1 MKTTMNNAPAGSSH
15 RAYQPNIPALLIEQ
29 AEQALAADLAPLER
43 TVFDAAP
50 DGILVVDTQGH
61 ILAANPALARLCGR
75 EPWALIGQPLD
86 VLLPMDARDRHQAYL
101 RRFFADPHPRPMGAV
116 TSLELRRAD
125 GTLVPVDIALGVG
138 VYEGRPCA
146 VAFVRDVTE
155 TRRLTERLQHL
166 AAHDPLTGLANRA
179 QLRARLHDALV
190 AAQRSGHTMALLL
203 LDLDDFK
210 RINDVHGHPAGDAV
224 LQAVAERLRASVRTD
239 DVVARLG
246 GDEFAVLLPRVD
258 GPADALRVADKALL
272 ALRRTPITVA
282 DLALEVDGSAG
293 VACGPQDGADIE
305 ALLRA
310 ADLALYTSKAQGS
323 GQPVRYAPALAQ
335 ALDERTRIHDRL
347 RHALRRGGLRLHYQP
362 QVHARTGAVTG
373 LEALL
378 RWTDAELGPVP
389 PARFIPVAESTG
401 LMLALGD
408 WVLQEACHQWRI
420 WADQGWRVPIAVN
433 VSAVQLRQEGFAAQ
447 VRDVLQQHG
456 MNPACLE
463 LELTESVAMADATHA
478 RRVMGELAALG
489 VRLALDDFGTGH
501 SSLAVLRQL
510 PVHRLKID
518 RSFLQRIPQDSTDV
532 VLVRGVL
539 ALARTLGLQ
548 VVAEGVETEGQWAF
562 LRRHRCPV
570 YQGWWFAPALAA
582 NEVLPLLAKVGLQTA

>member
-1 MKTTMNNAPAGSSH
+1 MKTMKGALAKSGK
-15 RAYQPNIPALLIEQ
+15 RAYQTNIPQLLIEQ
-29 AEQALAADLAPLER
+29 AEQALAAELPPLER
-43 TVFDAAP
+43 IVFDAAP
-50 DGILVVDTQGH
+50 DGILVVDTQGR
-61 ILAANPALARLCGR
+61 ILAANPAMARLCGR
-75 EPWALIGQPLD
+75 EPSALIGQPLD
-86 VLLPMDARDRHQAYL
+86 VLMPMTARSRHHAHLQ
-101 RRFFADPHPRPMGAV
+101 RFFADPHPRPMGAV
-116 TSLELRRAD
+116 ASLELRRAD
-125 GTLVPVDIALGVG
+125 RVQVPVDIALGVG
-138 VYEGRPCA
+138 EYHGQPCA

-179 QLRARLHDALV
+179 QLRARLHHALA

-203 LDLDDFK
+203 VDLDDFK
-210 RINDVHGHPAGDAV
+210 RINDVHGHPVGDAV
-224 LQAVAERLRASVRTD
+224 LQAVAERLRAGVRTD

-258 GPADALRVADKALL
+258 GPADALRVADKVLL
-272 ALRRTPITVA
+272 ALQCAPVTVG
-282 DLALEVDGSAG
+282 DLRLEVGGSVG

-310 ADLALYTSKAQGS
+310 ADLALYASKAQAA
-323 GQPVRYAPALAQ
+323 GQPVRYAPAQAH
-335 ALDERTRIHDRL
+335 ALDERARIHDRL
-347 RHALRRGGLRLHYQP
+347 RHALRHGGLSLHYQP
-362 QVHARTGAVTG
+362 QVDVRTGAVSG

-378 RWTDAELGPVP
+378 RWTDAELGSVP

-408 WVLQEACHQWRI
+408 WVLQEACRQWRV
-420 WADQGWRVPIAVN
+420 WADHGWRVPIAVN
-433 VSAVQLRQEGFAAQ
+433 VSAVQLRQEGLAAQ
-447 VRDVLQQHG
+447 VRDVLQRHR
-456 MNPACLE
+456 MDPACLE
-463 LELTESVAMADATHA
+463 LELTESVAMADAAHA
-478 RRVMGELAALG
+478 CRVMTELAALG

-518 RSFLQRIPQDSTDV
+518 RSFLRRIPQDSTDV

-562 LRRHRCPV
+562 LRRHRCAV
-570 YQGWWFAPALAA
+570 YQGWWFAPAVAA
-582 NEVLPLLAKVGLQTA
+582 NEVPPLLAKAGVQAA

>member
-1 MKTTMNNAPAGSSH
+1 MEIQTQGAPV
-15 RAYQPNIPALLIEQ
+15 Q
-29 AEQALAADLAPLER
+29 LER

-50 DGILVVDTQGH
+50 DGILVVDTQGR
-61 ILAANPALARLCGR
+61 IMAANPALARLCGR
-75 EPWALIGQPLD
+75 EPLALIGQPLD
-86 VLLPMDARDRHQAYL
+86 VLLPMDARDRHQAHL

-116 TSLELRRAD
+116 ASLALRRAD

-138 VYEGRPCA
+138 VCDGRPCA

-179 QLRARLHDALV
+179 QLRARLHDALA
-190 AAQRSGHTMALLL
+190 AAQRSGYTMALLL
-203 LDLDDFK
+203 LDMDDFK
-210 RINDVHGHPAGDAV
+210 RINDVHGHPVGDAV

-258 GPADALRVADKALL
+258 SPADAVRVADKALL
-272 ALRRTPITVA
+272 ALRRTPITVG
-282 DLALEVDGSAG
+282 DLPLEVDGSAG

-310 ADLALYTSKAQGS
+310 ADLALYASKAQGA
-323 GQPVRYAPALAQ
+323 GQPMRYTPALAH

-347 RHALRRGGLRLHYQP
+347 RHALRHGGMSLHYQP
-362 QVHARTGAVTG
+362 QVDVRTGAVTG

-378 RWTDAELGPVP
+378 RWTDAELGPVS

-408 WVLQEACHQWRI
+408 WVLQEACRQWRV

-433 VSAVQLRQEGFAAQ
+433 VSALQLRQEAFAAQ
-447 VRDVLQQHG
+447 VRDVLQHAG
-456 MNPACLE
+456 MDPACLE
-463 LELTESVAMADATHA
+463 LELTESVAMADAAHA

-501 SSLAVLRQL
+501 SSLAVLRQM

-570 YQGWWFAPALAA
+570 YQGWWFAPAVAA
-582 NEVLPLLAKVGLQTA
+582 NEVPPLLAKAGLQTA

>member
-1 MKTTMNNAPAGSSH
+1 MKTMKGALAGSGK
-15 RAYQPNIPALLIEQ
+15 RAYQTNIPELLIEQ
-29 AEQALAADLAPLER
+29 AEQALAAELPPLER
-43 TVFDAAP
+43 IVFDAAP
-50 DGILVVDTQGH
+50 DGILVVDRQGR
-61 ILAANPALARLCGR
+61 ILAANPAMARLCGR
-75 EPWALIGQPLD
+75 EPSALMGQPLD
-86 VLLPMDARDRHQAYL
+86 VLMPMTARSSHHAHLQ
-101 RRFFADPHPRPMGAV
+101 RFFADPHPRPMGAV
-116 TSLELRRAD
+116 ASLELRRAD
-125 GTLVPVDIALGVG
+125 GVQVPVDIALGAG
-138 VYEGRPCA
+138 EYHGQPCA

-179 QLRARLHDALV
+179 QLRARLHDALA

-203 LDLDDFK
+203 VDLDDFK
-210 RINDVHGHPAGDAV
+210 RINDVHGHPVGDAV
-224 LQAVAERLRASVRTD
+224 LQGVAERLRGSVRTD

-258 GPADALRVADKALL
+258 GPADALRVADKVLL
-272 ALRRTPITVA
+272 ALQCAPVTVG
-282 DLALEVDGSAG
+282 DLRLEVGGSVG

-310 ADLALYTSKAQGS
+310 ADLALYASKAQAA
-323 GQPVRYAPALAQ
+323 GQPVRYAPAQAH
-335 ALDERTRIHDRL
+335 ALDERARIHDRL
-347 RHALRRGGLRLHYQP
+347 RHALRHGGLSLHYQP
-362 QVHARTGAVTG
+362 QVDVRTSAVSG

-378 RWTDAELGPVP
+378 RWTDAELGSVP

-408 WVLQEACHQWRI
+408 WVLQEACRQWRV
-420 WADQGWRVPIAVN
+420 WADHGWRVPIAVN
-433 VSAVQLRQEGFAAQ
+433 VSAVQLRQEGLAAQ
-447 VRDVLQQHG
+447 VRDVLQRHR
-456 MNPACLE
+456 MDPACLE
-463 LELTESVAMADATHA
+463 LELTESVAMADAAHA
-478 RRVMGELAALG
+478 RRVMTELAALG

-501 SSLAVLRQL
+501 SSLAMLRQL

-562 LRRHRCPV
+562 LRRHRCAV

-582 NEVLPLLAKVGLQTA
+582 DEVPPLLAKAGVQAA